1 MASETGLL
9 SKHFLLA
16 VGLQSYSNIFFRT
29 GPSSA
34 KILTGLPKKEVQ
46 LTFPEVALHL
56 PGWVES
62 FLSDPDE
69 VYPTVEDRMR
79 LRVGLA

>member
-16 VGLQSYSNIFFRT
+16 VGLRSYSNIFFRT
-29 GPSSA
+29 GPS